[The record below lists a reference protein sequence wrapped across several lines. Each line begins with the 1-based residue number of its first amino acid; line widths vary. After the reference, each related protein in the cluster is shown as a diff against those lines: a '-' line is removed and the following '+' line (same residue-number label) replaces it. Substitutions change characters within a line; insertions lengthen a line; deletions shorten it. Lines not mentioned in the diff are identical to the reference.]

1 MKKFICLLL
10 GTSFLLG
17 CGTAQDLE
25 SDTGASQLR
34 DFINSQYLEF
44 RAEWANPMASQG
56 LYAISNAGLLPPG
69 SNVGAI
75 QITGTNN
82 FLKMQGDTITANL
95 PYFGERRLGGGGY
108 GGNTGI
114 EFNGVPNAYNQV
126 YNPEKNRLE
135 ISFEIADKTEDY
147 DVRLT
152 IFPNKNAGLSV
163 NSNQRNS
170 IRYTGAV
177 VPMKKENE

>member
-1 MKKFICLLL
+1 MNKLLMCFFTGSL
-10 GTSFLLG
+10 ILS
-17 CGTAQDLE
+17 CGTNKNHTFE
-25 SDTGASQLR
+25 SDVNKLKSVMESRL
-34 DFINSQYLEF
+34 FEF

-82 FLKMQGDTITANL
+82 FLKIQGDTITANL

-108 GGNTGI
+108 GDNTGI
-114 EFNGVPNAYNQV
+114 EFNGVPNAYNQA

-177 VPMKKENE
+177 VPMKKESE

>member
-10 GTSFLLG
+10 GAGLLLG
-17 CGTAQDLE
+17 CGTSKELA
-25 SDTGASQLR
+25 SATGSSELR
-34 DFINSQYLEF
+34 DLINSQNLEF

-114 EFNGVPNAYNQV
+114 EFNGVPNAYQQT
-126 YNPEKNRLE
+126 YDAEKNRLE
-135 ISFEIADKTEDY
+135 ISFEIGDKTEDY

-152 IFPNKNAGLSV
+152 IFPNKTAGLSV
-163 NSNQRNS
+163 NSSQRNS

-177 VPMKKENE
+177 TPMEKETE